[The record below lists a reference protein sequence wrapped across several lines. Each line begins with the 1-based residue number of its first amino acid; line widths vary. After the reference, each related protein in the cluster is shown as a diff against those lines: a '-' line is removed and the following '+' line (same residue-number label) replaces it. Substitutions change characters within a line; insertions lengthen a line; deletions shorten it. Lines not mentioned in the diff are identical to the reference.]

1 MGSRRSAILRPPAS
15 LAAVRKSLE
24 VIAYRVLRT
33 GRGPELVLASIGR
46 RADGWPSG
54 PLKQWRVAREI
65 AAELAPDVC
74 RRMTARAESVT
85 GDDTVVQ

>member
-1 MGSRRSAILRPPAS
+1 MGHSHSAVLRLPAN

-24 VIAYRVLRT
+24 VIAYRAVRT
-33 GRGPELVLASIGR
+33 GRGPDLVIASITRRTGGR
-46 RADGWPSG
+46 PSG
-54 PLKQWRVAREI
+54 PLKQWRVALEV

-85 GDDTVVQ
+85 GGDTVVQ